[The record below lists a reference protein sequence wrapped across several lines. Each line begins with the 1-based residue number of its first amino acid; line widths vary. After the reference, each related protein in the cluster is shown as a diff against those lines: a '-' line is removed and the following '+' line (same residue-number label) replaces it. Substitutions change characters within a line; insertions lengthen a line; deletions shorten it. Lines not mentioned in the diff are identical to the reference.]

1 MPKGALFSGAPGTGK
16 TFIAKALAGE
26 AGVPFFYA
34 SGSDF
39 NDKFVGIGAAKI
51 REIFK
56 DARKKKPSILFIDE
70 IDSIGKKRNDAL

>member
-1 MPKGALFSGAPGTGK
+1 M
-16 TFIAKALAGE
+16 
-26 AGVPFFYA
+26 PFFYA

-39 NDKFVGIGAAKI
+39 NDKFVGVGAAKI

-70 IDSIGKKRNDAL
+70 IDSIGKKRDDAL

>member
-1 MPKGALFSGAPGTGK
+1 MPKGALFSGPPGTGK

-26 AGVPFFYA
+26 SKVPFFYA

-39 NDKFVGIGAAKI
+39 NDKYVGVGSAKI

-56 DARKKKPSILFIDE
+56 DARKNRPSIIFIDE
-70 IDSIGKKRNDAL
+70 IDSIGKKRDDAL